1 MKVVDL
7 HPEELLDKEARG
19 ELTELERERLE
30 GHLARCATCR
40 FERDVRADF
49 AAELDDDAG
58 LSSQRLDSLV
68 ERAHEE
74 EKEAAVVPVVRT
86 RRRGLR
92 ILLVAAAALFVGG
105 IATAGIGTQVWS
117 RLAGNGEEVT
127 VNLPATPATAV
138 PTPTPLAPSAS
149 SEHVVIERSE
159 SVVDAAVP
167 AASAPAAPADT
178 ATSLFEAASQ
188 ARQHG
193 DYPQALALH
202 RRLQSQF
209 PLSREAHASQATVG
223 RLLLDRGDAAGAL
236 ASFDAYQTH
245 GSGAF
250 DEPVMIGRATA
261 LERLGRSDDARA
273 AWQALVV
280 AFPDT
285 PWRSHAE
292 AQRAP

>member
-7 HPEELLDKEARG
+7 HPEELLDREARG

-40 FERDVRADF
+40 FEREVRADF

-68 ERAHEE
+68 ERAHDE
-74 EKEAAVVPVVRT
+74 EKEEAEVVPVVRT

-117 RLAGNGEEVT
+117 RLAGNGEEMT

-138 PTPTPLAPSAS
+138 PTLTPLAPSAS

-159 SVVDAAVP
+159 TVVNAAVP
-167 AASAPAAPADT
+167 APAAPVDS

-209 PLSREAHASQATVG
+209 PSSREAHASQATVG

-236 ASFDAYQTH
+236 ASFDTYQKH
-245 GSGAF
+245 GSGDF
-250 DEPVMIGRATA
+250 DEPVMVGRATA
-261 LERLGRSDDARA
+261 LERLGRTDDARA
-273 AWQALVV
+273 AWQALVL

-292 AQRAP
+292 ALRAP

>member
-19 ELTELERERLE
+19 ELSELERERLE

-40 FERDVRADF
+40 FEREVRADF
-49 AAELDDDAG
+49 AAELDDDAW

-68 ERAHEE
+68 ERAHDE
-74 EKEAAVVPVVRT
+74 EKEEAEIVPVVRT

-138 PTPTPLAPSAS
+138 PTLTPLAPSAS

-159 SVVDAAVP
+159 TVVDAAVP
-167 AASAPAAPADT
+167 ATPAIAVDT

-202 RRLQSQF
+202 RKLQSQF
-209 PLSREAHASQATVG
+209 PSSREAHASQATVG

-236 ASFDAYQTH
+236 ASFDAYQKH

-250 DEPVMIGRATA
+250 DEPVMVGRATA
-261 LERLGRSDDARA
+261 LERLGRTDDARA
-273 AWQALVV
+273 AWQALVL